1 MGFKRPLVRFQSLG
15 QRSVCQAP
23 AFYFLG
29 VKMNYLP
36 ILYALFSSDSWI
48 FFLIGLIAALI
59 IGFITKKANKCL
71 VAAVVCFAAYII
83 CEVLSNVIFN
93 YLAEIILL
101 FTGTALLGGFVGVL
115 IRMLIL
121 KISRR

>member
-1 MGFKRPLVRFQSLG
+1 
-15 QRSVCQAP
+15 
-23 AFYFLG
+23 
-29 VKMNYLP
+29 MNYLP

-101 FTGTALLGGFVGVL
+101 FTGTALLGGFVGIL
-115 IRMLIL
+115 IRILIL